1 MLEFTEPPP
10 KPKRPNLPGTVVLR
24 ETPDDVLDAASA
36 DLLIQANNCV
46 RAFGDFHLAVS
57 VCEETV
63 PLLRRVMYD
72 LGLRDL
78 PWKRTHLWITDE
90 RAVGPEGEQSRFA
103 LLRDL
108 VVDQSDIPTE
118 QTHSIPPLSA
128 EPDRKY
134 EAELRETLA
143 WREKGHDR
151 LDYVLL
157 GLGDDGSVAGLYPGA
172 AGSPDDRLAVLT
184 GQGADE
190 RRGTEEGAMSAVTLT
205 PAMINA
211 ARLIAVMATGV
222 GRRPVLTTMAQRRG
236 ASGSPSPITVP
247 AMRLAPLAGE
257 LRWYLDHEATPV

>member
-24 ETPDDVLDAASA
+24 ETMDDVLDAAAA
-36 DLLIQANNCV
+36 DLLVQANNCV

-63 PLLRRVMYD
+63 PLLRRAMYD
-72 LGLRDL
+72 LNLRDL

-90 RAVGPEGEQSRFA
+90 RASGPDDEQSRFA

-108 VVDQSDIPTE
+108 VVDQSDIPRE
-118 QTHSIPPLSA
+118 QTHAIPALSA

-157 GLGDDGSVAGLYPGA
+157 GLRDDGSVAGLYPGGP
-172 AGSPDDRLAVLT
+172 GSVEDDRLAMLT
-184 GQGADE
+184 GQSDE
-190 RRGTEEGAMSAVTLT
+190 PAAGEAASAVTLT

-211 ARLIAVMATGV
+211 ARLIAVMATGAE
-222 GRRPVLTTMAQRRG
+222 RRSVLTTMAQRRG
-236 ASGSPSPITVP
+236 PSGSSNPVTVP

-257 LRWYLDHEATPV
+257 LRWYLDHEAAPA